1 MASALVLVSST
12 KEVTNFSRLTRLL
25 VEGGTKA
32 LRYTFDNIHPPAKL
46 HQALVSNRLTLQRLR
61 RKRSLSS
68 RQWNML
74 YPTNHSAGKSEEFDM
89 TLLLV
94 LLRQICG
101 LSPPATGWNNL
112 PRVSDKSVE
121 ANIARVTFYTNSL
134 LRHASCASVD
144 DPTFDALWLKISD
157 ALIGLGVDADTI
169 NELKTESIYPDV
181 EEHHQK
187 LLKEWRKDEDNIKDK
202 HDEIEG
208 MNSNDCC

>member
-12 KEVTNFSRLTRLL
+12 KEVINFFRLTRLL

-46 HQALVSNRLTLQRLR
+46 HQALESNRLTLQRLR
-61 RKRSLSS
+61 SKRILSS
-68 RQWNML
+68 AQWNML
-74 YPTNHSAGKSEEFDM
+74 YPTTHSSGKSGEFDI

-112 PRVSDKSVE
+112 PRASDKSVE
-121 ANIARVTFYTNSL
+121 ANIARVTLYTNSL
-134 LRHASCASVD
+134 LRCASCASVD
-144 DPTFDALWLKISD
+144 DPTFDALWLEISD

>member
-1 MASALVLVSST
+1 MASASVLVSST
-12 KEVTNFSRLTRLL
+12 KEVVNFFRLTRLL

-32 LRYTFDNIHPPAKL
+32 LRYTFDNIYPPAKL
-46 HQALVSNRLTLQRLR
+46 HHALVSNRLILQRLR
-61 RKRSLSS
+61 RKRILSS
-68 RQWNML
+68 TQWTML
-74 YPTNHSAGKSEEFDM
+74 YPTTHSTGKSKEFDI

-94 LLRQICG
+94 LLRQICD
-101 LSPPATGWNNL
+101 LPPPATGWNNL
-112 PRVSDKSVE
+112 PHASDKSVE
-121 ANIARVTFYTNSL
+121 ANIARVTFYKNSL

-144 DPTFDALWLKISD
+144 DPTFDALWLEISN

-169 NELKTESIYPDV
+169 NELKTEGIYPDV
-181 EEHHQK
+181 EQHHQK